1 MRTHDDSPRLPVRPS
16 LLTQTQQVQADRNR
30 ILTTLEGGNTGS
42 SVRARHGRLGL
53 RGAIGAA
60 TVLLLL
66 GGGVWLGQGGER
78 AEHDARPAL
87 PVSLPAAVPAAAVV
101 ATPPAVANI
110 HDETPPAAAVPQQSL
125 SEMLDAGATTTAT
138 TAAAAKGAS
147 AAHPGDVL
155 SKALETPSAPA
166 AAPKQVARAPRPAA
180 KKPPAKATAT
190 APARRVE
197 DSDIALLSALLAHAQ
212 AAPAPK
218 KTTSGL
224 RAQLQ
229 QCTALKRDAAAACRA
244 RACQGHGDNAQCK
257 AEQAAAKG
265 GK

>member
-53 RGAIGAA
+53 RGAMGAA
-60 TVLLLL
+60 AVLLLL

-78 AEHDARPAL
+78 TEHDARPAL
-87 PVSLPAAVPAAAVV
+87 PVSLPAAVPAPAAV
-101 ATPPAVANI
+101 AAPPAVASI

-125 SEMLDAGATTTAT
+125 SEMLDAGATTTA
-138 TAAAAKGAS
+138 AAKGAS
-147 AAHPGDVL
+147 AVHPGDVL

-166 AAPKQVARAPRPAA
+166 ATPKQVARAPRPAA